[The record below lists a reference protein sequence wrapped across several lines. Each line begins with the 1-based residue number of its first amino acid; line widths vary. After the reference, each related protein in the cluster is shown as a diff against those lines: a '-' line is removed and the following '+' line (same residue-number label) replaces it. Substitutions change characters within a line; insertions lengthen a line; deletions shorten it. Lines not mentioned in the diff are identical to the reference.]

1 MSRGHIDAIAG
12 GTFLSLT
19 IDGAMALINK
29 MVSNQSWGEERKTQK
44 GMHTMKEMDMLFAKI
59 DLLMR
64 RLEERAQEK
73 DAMMGTIQAM
83 THT

>member
-1 MSRGHIDAIAG
+1 
-12 GTFLSLT
+12 
-19 IDGAMALINK
+19 
-29 MVSNQSWGEERKTQK
+29 
-44 GMHTMKEMDMLFAKI
+44 MHTVKETDMLSAKI
-59 DLLMR
+59 DFLMK

>member
-1 MSRGHIDAIAG
+1 MSRGHLDVAAG
-12 GTFLSLT
+12 GAFHSLT
-19 IDGAMALINK
+19 IDGATALINK
-29 MVSNQSWGEERKTQK
+29 MASNQSWGRKEKTQK
-44 GMHTMKEMDMLFAKI
+44 GMHTVKETDMLFTKI
-59 DLLMR
+59 DLLMK

>member
-1 MSRGHIDAIAG
+1 MSWGHIDAAAG

-19 IDGAMALINK
+19 IDGATALIKK

-44 GMHTMKEMDMLFAKI
+44 VMHTMKEMDMLSAKI
-59 DLLMR
+59 DLLMK

-73 DAMMGTIQAM
+73 DAMMGIV
-83 THT
+83 